1 MRIGLAVTLALVV
14 GCGDKET
21 AGAPRE
27 SVGIGVASGSAPSS
41 DAAGS
46 SGQGGGSV
54 APTSVVVERREL
66 PVECAEYRV
75 LVEKIATCDKIPQ
88 EQRDHMKKAYA
99 ATSATWPNVPPDGK
113 SALAT
118 ACRAAA
124 ADTRKA
130 GSKCGWR

>member
-14 GCGDKET
+14 GCGDRET
-21 AGAPRE
+21 AEAPRE
-27 SVGIGVASGSAPSS
+27 SVGIGVASGSAPAS

-46 SGQGGGSV
+46 SGQGSAATTNIV
-54 APTSVVVERREL
+54 AERREL

-75 LVEKIATCDKIPQ
+75 LVEKIATCAKIPQ
-88 EQRDHMKKAYA
+88 EQRDHMKKAYD
-99 ATSATWPNVPPDGK
+99 ATSATWPNVPPDGM